1 MQKKVWFLTAML
13 LILTLV
19 FASCNQKK
27 EGKVNSKDIPTAT
40 DEQTGEKS
48 GEKKE
53 KSGETNELIRET
65 VVYYQDDAG
74 YLVPV
79 MRKIP
84 WVEGIAKATLNV
96 MTDTPEQQEDL
107 MMMGLKPLL
116 PADAKV
122 LGMSI
127 RDRVAML
134 DLNRAV
140 LDCKDATAENNMI
153 QGIVLTLSGF
163 STIDKVQFL
172 FDGKVVDSMEH
183 GTKVKDPIGPS
194 DVNVEMSD
202 DATAQG
208 AKVTVFYQSTS
219 PSQYDYLIPVTR
231 ITSSENTTLE
241 TAIQEL
247 LNGPKDKDNMT
258 IDIPPD
264 TKLLG
269 AQMEKGT
276 TYLNFSKELR
286 DLANSRDSE
295 AMVMRAIKMAA
306 MQFPEVKQVKV
317 LVEGKDYAESTPLDS
332 TPVFANEYE

>member
-27 EGKVNSKDIPTAT
+27 EGKGNTKDIPTAT
-40 DEQTGEKS
+40 DEQTGKKSEVKNEKDE
-48 GEKKE
+48 G
-53 KSGETNELIRET
+53 TNGLTRET

-127 RDRVAML
+127 KDRVATL
-134 DLNRAV
+134 DLNHAA
-140 LDCKDATAENNMI
+140 LDCKDAAAENNRI

-172 FDGKVVDSMEH
+172 FDGKVVDTMEH
-183 GTKVKDPIGPS
+183 GTKVKNPIGPS

-202 DATAQG
+202 DAKAQG

-231 ITSSENTTLE
+231 ITSSENSTLE
-241 TAIQEL
+241 TAIKEL
-247 LNGPKDKDNMT
+247 LKGPKDHDNMT

-269 AQMEKGT
+269 VQMEKGT
-276 TYLNFSKELR
+276 TYLNFSKEFK
-286 DLANSRDSE
+286 DLANSKDSE
-295 AMVMRAIKMAA
+295 AMVMKAIKMAA
-306 MQFPEVKQVKV
+306 MQFPEVKQAKV
-317 LVEGKDYAESTPLDS
+317 LVEGKNYAGSAPLDS

>member
-27 EGKVNSKDIPTAT
+27 EGKGNTKDVPTAT
-40 DEQTGEKS
+40 DEQAGEKS
-48 GEKKE
+48 EEKKE
-53 KSGETNELIRET
+53 KDEETNELTRET

-208 AKVTVFYQSTS
+208 AKVTVFYQSIS

-231 ITSSENTTLE
+231 VTSSENSTLE

-247 LNGPKDKDNMT
+247 LNGPKDSDNMT
-258 IDIPPD
+258 IDVPPD

-276 TYLNFSKELR
+276 TYLNFSKEFK
-286 DLANSRDSE
+286 DLANSKDSE
-295 AMVMRAIKMAA
+295 AMVMKAIKMAA

-317 LVEGKDYAESTPLDS
+317 LVEGKDYAEDAPLDS